1 MSFGTIFAIGEGFVL
16 LAAIA
21 VVWYLVRLAKMSRPQ
36 RVEPGKLGERDSA
49 PGTSGGDTNN
59 AE

>member
-1 MSFGTIFAIGEGFVL
+1 MSFGTIFAIGEGIVL

-36 RVEPGKLGERDSA
+36 QVEPDESE
-49 PGTSGGDTNN
+49 PGRSDGDAKNL
-59 AE
+59 